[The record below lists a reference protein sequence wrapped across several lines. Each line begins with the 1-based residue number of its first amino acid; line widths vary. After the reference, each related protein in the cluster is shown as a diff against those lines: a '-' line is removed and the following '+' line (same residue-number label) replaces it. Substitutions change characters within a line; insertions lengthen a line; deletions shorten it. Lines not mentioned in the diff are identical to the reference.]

1 MTQLQEQEQH
11 LRFMAQHDALTGL
24 PNRLSMQQRLALAME
39 LAKRTRKKL
48 AVMLVDLD
56 DFKTINDTRGHPA
69 GDQALV
75 QLAARLRTSVRGSD
89 TVARYG
95 GDEFVL
101 LAGELDRG
109 EDAGMIAEKV
119 ADMIQVPLAIEGGPA
134 QVSCSIGISVYPD
147 DAETA
152 EALIAL
158 ADKAMYASKS
168 EKDRRYA
175 YYGART
181 EP

>member
-1 MTQLQEQEQH
+1 
-11 LRFMAQHDALTGL
+11 
-24 PNRLSMQQRLALAME
+24 MQQRLALAME
-39 LAKRTRKKL
+39 LAKRNRKKL

-168 EKDRRYA
+168 EKARRYA